1 MKCREVIVG
10 MARTSAL
17 VVRVSG
23 NFLVLDE
30 GSRSSRFVSLLLLLI
45 TAIFAPRLTH
55 CLLFELV
62 YGSRLGGGLLCG
74 RETALAGFNDAT
86 LAQLV
91 VVRLETVPI

>member
-1 MKCREVIVG
+1 M
-10 MARTSAL
+10 
-17 VVRVSG
+17 
-23 NFLVLDE
+23 LDE

-91 VVRLETVPI
+91 VVRLETVTIKLGPCPPTLLFLVSGSRFRGRLLR